1 MGIFQTV
8 FIQIALQVRMKIA
21 QFATVKNIVRTDFIT
36 LLVLRVLDNRHETK
50 MQMRLAALVIMDDSL
65 HDIFLT
71 IAIC

>member
-1 MGIFQTV
+1 
-8 FIQIALQVRMKIA
+8 MKIA
-21 QFATVKNIVRTDFIT
+21 QFAAVKHIVRTDFIA
-36 LLVLRVLDNRHETK
+36 LLVLRVFHNRDETE